1 MKKKKTY
8 TQSEKITV
16 DGYTFAS
23 GELEWARQN
32 LPAIQRSARSN
43 AVLYVSMAVAFTLG
57 LALYFLEYAISTGGI
72 AFPPGWRD
80 DLIANLLTELGVTLW
95 TSVILV
101 FFLEV
106 IVEIQRKRWQRYART
121 VEHALQQQANLVSI
135 DLESDSE
142 PEPILARLDE
152 VLERLAGLDSIR
164 ADVNTLKARLE
175 SRE

>member
-1 MKKKKTY
+1 MKKKTY
-8 TQSEKITV
+8 PQSEKITV

-43 AVLYVSMAVAFTLG
+43 TVLYFSMAIAFVLG
-57 LALYFLEYAISTGGI
+57 LALYLLGYVISIGGI
-72 AFPPGWRD
+72 AMPPGWRD

-101 FFLEV
+101 LFLEV

-121 VEHALQQQANLVSI
+121 VEHALQQQASQVSS
-135 DLESDSE
+135 DLDSDAE
-142 PEPILARLDE
+142 PEAIIARLDE
-152 VLERLAGLDSIR
+152 VIERLAGLDSLR
-164 ADVNTLKARLE
+164 ADVNVLKARWDSSE
-175 SRE
+175 